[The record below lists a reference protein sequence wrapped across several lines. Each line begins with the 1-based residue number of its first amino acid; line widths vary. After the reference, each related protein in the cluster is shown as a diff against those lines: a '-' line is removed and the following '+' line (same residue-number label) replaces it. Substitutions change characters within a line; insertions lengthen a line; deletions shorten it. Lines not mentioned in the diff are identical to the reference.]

1 MCMWYKFLSGWN
13 GLSFFL
19 DDQVVESADMH
30 ILTDANATLLGG
42 ILVFDSRWFQ
52 GEIPEEV
59 RNLTQ
64 SHSIA
69 FCKLYPIVMACV
81 LWGSEWVQ
89 KTISL

>member
-13 GLSFFL
+13 GVSFFL
-19 DDQVVESADMH
+19 DDHVVESADMH
-30 ILTDANATLLGG
+30 IFTDANDTLLGG
-42 ILVFDSRWFQ
+42 IFDSRWFQ

-89 KTISL
+89 KTILL

>member
-1 MCMWYKFLSGWN
+1 MT
-13 GLSFFL
+13 
-19 DDQVVESADMH
+19 DMY
-30 ILTDANATLLGG
+30 IFTDANATLLGG

-59 RNLTQ
+59 RNLIQ

-89 KTISL
+89 KTISF

>member
-13 GLSFFL
+13 GVSFFL
-19 DDQVVESADMH
+19 DDHVVESADMH
-30 ILTDANATLLGG
+30 IFTDANATLLGG
-42 ILVFDSRWFQ
+42 IFDSRWFQ

-69 FCKLYPIVMACV
+69 FCKLYLIAMACV

-89 KTISL
+89 KTILL

>member
-13 GLSFFL
+13 GVSFFL
-19 DDQVVESADMH
+19 DDHVVESADMH
-30 ILTDANATLLGG
+30 IFTDANATLLGG